1 MYISEFTCGFV
12 ACILLEVAGV
22 IVYAIYDNWKRS
34 TKPLEGVKDMP
45 LKKGRSKRTIA
56 RNINTLMKEG
66 RPQNQAVAIALSLA
80 GKSRKKRK

>member
-22 IVYAIYDNWKRS
+22 
-34 TKPLEGVKDMP
+34 KDMP
-45 LKKGRSKRTIA
+45 LKKGRSKRTMA